1 MAKTY
6 FEVLQ
11 RASSFLESL
20 GKEGHSILFVF
31 LQRKKWTK
39 TDWLVH
45 MQEEISLEE
54 QKQVEEDLNALAN
67 NYPPQYLLGYAE
79 FYGHQFLVNGHTLI
93 PRPETEELVEL
104 CLKENSEE
112 AQTVVDVGTGTGAI
126 ALSLKKDRPNWQITA
141 IDISEE
147 ALKIAEKNAELLDTK
162 VTFVLGDG
170 LKPIGNKKIDILLSN
185 PPYISADEWELMD
198 ESVRTFEP
206 KTALFAHDNGLAI
219 YRQLANEAKACLKEA
234 GKIYLEI
241 GFSQGKAV
249 KKIFSEAFPNKKVT
263 IIKDLSGNDR
273 IVKVIPMKN
282 NE

>member
-20 GKEGHSILFVF
+20 GKEGHGILFVF
-31 LQRKKWTK
+31 LQRKNWTK

-45 MQEEISLEE
+45 MHEAIPLNE
-54 QKQVEEDLNALAN
+54 QKQVEADLNALAKN
-67 NYPPQYLLGYAE
+67 FPPQYLLGYAE
-79 FYGHQFLVNGHTLI
+79 FYGHQFLVNEQTLI

-112 AQTVVDVGTGTGAI
+112 PKTVVDVGTGTGAI

-147 ALKIAEKNAELLDTK
+147 ALKIAEKNAERLNAK
-162 VTFVLGDG
+162 VTFILGDG
-170 LKPIGNKKIDILLSN
+170 LKPVGNKKIDILVSN
-185 PPYISADEWELMD
+185 PPYISEDEWNLMD

-206 KTALFAHDNGLAI
+206 KTALFANDNGLAI
-219 YRQLANEAKACLKEA
+219 YRQLANEAKQCLKEN

-241 GFSQGKAV
+241 GFSQGTAV
-249 KKIFSEAFPNKKVT
+249 KKIFTEAFPNKDIS
-263 IIKDLSGNDR
+263 IIKDLSGNNR
-273 IVKVIPMKN
+273 IVKVVPTGK
-282 NE
+282 